1 MELRAK
7 IFNRF
12 NNNSNNT
19 SWINKT
25 VTEKNEILETER
37 GTHIE
42 VFSRKRK
49 TVLTRDPVAA
59 SEQIF
64 V

>member
-37 GTHIE
+37 ETHIAL
-42 VFSRKRK
+42 FSRKK
-49 TVLTRDPVAA
+49 KAVLTRDPVAA